1 MKHYHI
7 WIGDALHLVRQQ
19 GKYRKRQRA
28 YHVIRKDHADAAL
41 LGDVMVRACVNDC
54 GELEDDNR

>member
-19 GKYRKRQRA
+19 GSYAKRQKA
-28 YHVIRKDHADAAL
+28 YHIIRKHHADEAL
-41 LGDVMVRACVNDC
+41 IGDVMVRACEHDC
-54 GELEDDNR
+54 GEIE